1 LSPEPKFHNVRRTYA
16 SLPVAA
22 GIRPPELSW
31 FMGHNKV
38 TTTLGIYTHLFNTD
52 DHANA
57 VAATGRDAGPFAGGA
72 AARSVITSASR

>member
-1 LSPEPKFHNVRRTYA
+1 
-16 SLPVAA
+16 
-22 GIRPPELSW
+22 
-31 FMGHNKV
+31 MGHNKV

-57 VAATGRDAGPFAGGA
+57 VAATGRDAGPFAGSA